1 MNIEESKD
9 IEFDSYIDARGLNCP
24 LPILKTKKALSE
36 MESGQILR
44 IITTDVN
51 ADSDFNIFSKQT
63 GNNIIM
69 QRKCFI
75 EALEVTEHFLQ
86 KR

>member
-1 MNIEESKD
+1 MNIEENKD
-9 IEFDSYIDARGLNCP
+9 LKFDFYIDARGLNCP

-36 MESGQILR
+36 MKSGQILR

-51 ADSDFNIFSKQT
+51 ANSDFKIFSKQT
-63 GNNIIM
+63 GNNIII
-69 QRKCFI
+69 QRKCFMDS
-75 EALEVTEHFLQ
+75 LEVTEHFLQ

>member
-1 MNIEESKD
+1 MNSKENKEL
-9 IEFDSYIDARGLNCP
+9 EFDSCIDARSLNCP

-36 MESGQILR
+36 MKSGQILR

-51 ADSDFNIFSKQT
+51 ANDDFKIFSKQT
-63 GNNIIM
+63 GNIIIM
-69 QRKCFI
+69 QRKSFI
-75 EALEVTEHFLQ
+75 DNLEVTEHFLQ